1 MESTLKRRLQECAA
15 QYNTTEFIKGDPC
28 QFPHRFKRKQDIE
41 ISGFLASWIS
51 YGRREQIIS
60 KCEIAHRLIGHEPY
74 EFIQNA
80 PASFI
85 EIKQLA
91 EQGGTRNT
99 FYRFYTYE
107 DLYQLLCRL
116 YKIYDKYESMED
128 AVIAADESNIVRK
141 VSLLFEGIKGIPSNN
156 GNSAHKRIAMFLRW
170 MVRQDHIVD
179 LGIWKK
185 AASPKDLIIPLDTH
199 VLKSSMKLGLTTRK
213 DASWKTA
220 REITE
225 ALSEVFPDDPCLCDF
240 ALFGMGIN
248 DSYRIK

>member
-170 MVRQDHIVD
+170 MVRQDHIVGFSEG
-179 LGIWKK
+179 LGGSVGDQCLERLREVGINE
-185 AASPKDLIIPLDTH
+185 
-199 VLKSSMKLGLTTRK
+199 RK

-225 ALSEVFPDDPCLCDF
+225 ALSEVFPDDPCLGDF